1 MIYDDE
7 RVSREKPY
15 WYFFPSLTV
24 NPDGKTVLAAS
35 GARSNEYYGTF
46 YWVKPS
52 AGSFSETKMLT
63 PGGGK
68 FTEDRW
74 GDYTYTSIDPVGGG
88 EDFVWT
94 VQQHSIFPVQE
105 DNYVFFGTVI
115 SKIDLD

>member
-1 MIYDDE
+1 
-7 RVSREKPY
+7 
-15 WYFFPSLTV
+15 
-24 NPDGKTVLAAS
+24 
-35 GARSNEYYGTF
+35 
-46 YWVKPS
+46 
-52 AGSFSETKMLT
+52 MLT